1 MPLPKITAIFV
12 ALHVLLLLTLA
23 YRVVAMRRVHRLGL
37 GDGALEPVQQRIRAH
52 ANATEY
58 VPVAL
63 LQLLLLELLGVPAV
77 WLYLAGGTLLV
88 GRLLHAMG
96 LSGASGYSFGRFY
109 GTLLTWLAMVAMAG
123 CLLFHALR

>member
-1 MPLPKITAIFV
+1 MPKISAIFI

-23 YRVVAMRRVHRLGL
+23 YRVVAMRRVHKLGL

-63 LQLLLLELLGVPAV
+63 LELLVLELLGVPAL
-77 WLYLAGGTLLV
+77 WLYVAGGTLLV

-96 LSGASGYSFGRFY
+96 LSESAGYSKGRFY
-109 GTLLTWLAMVAMAG
+109 GTLLTWLSMLAMAVG
-123 CLLFHALR
+123 LLFHALY